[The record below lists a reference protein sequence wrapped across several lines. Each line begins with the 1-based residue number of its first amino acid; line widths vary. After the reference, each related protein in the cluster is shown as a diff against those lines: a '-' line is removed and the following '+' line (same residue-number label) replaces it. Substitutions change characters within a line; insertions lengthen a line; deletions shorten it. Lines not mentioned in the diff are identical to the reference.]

1 MNWSD
6 IAGDDEESED
16 DDDDDDSD
24 DELEEED
31 DDEEE
36 EDLGNSSSESFSE
49 SFASSLSMS
58 VESHSLQSP
67 PQVMKAESNE
77 PASQQRKLSLSL
89 VYEEGMDIV
98 ETYHHDSN
106 PLSYN
111 DKESDEDTDF
121 QKLSFTRTRKMS
133 DAGGW

>member
-6 IAGDDEESED
+6 IVGDEDEESD
-16 DDDDDDSD
+16 DDDDDEEDSE

-31 DDEEE
+31 E
-36 EDLGNSSSESFSE
+36 EDGHSISESFSE
-49 SFASSLSMS
+49 SLASSLGMS

-67 PQVMKAESNE
+67 P
-77 PASQQRKLSLSL
+77 PALKTDSKDLPSRQRKLSLSL
-89 VYEEGMDIV
+89 VYEEGVDTTEV
-98 ETYHHDSN
+98 YHHDSN

-111 DKESDEDTDF
+111 DRESDEDTDF

>member
-6 IAGDDEESED
+6 IVGDEEESEE
-16 DDDDDDSD
+16 DDDSD
-24 DELEEED
+24 DELEEEEEEE
-31 DDEEE
+31 EEE

-67 PQVMKAESNE
+67 PPAMKTESKE
-77 PASQQRKLSLSL
+77 PASRQRKLSLSL

-111 DKESDEDTDF
+111 DRESDEDTDF

>member
-6 IAGDDEESED
+6 IVGDEEDSEE
-16 DDDDDDSD
+16 DDDSD
-24 DELEEED
+24 EELEEELDD
-31 DDEEE
+31 DDEEDD
-36 EDLGNSSSESFSE
+36 DLGNSSSESFSE
-49 SFASSLSMS
+49 SLASSLSMS

-67 PQVMKAESNE
+67 SPAMKTESKE
-77 PASQQRKLSLSL
+77 LAPRQRKLSLSL

-98 ETYHHDSN
+98 ENYHHDSN

-111 DKESDEDTDF
+111 DRESDEDTDF